1 MDQWDNV
8 SRQLRTDHGELT
20 DVDLSHSRGQED
32 DLFRRL
38 GSRLGRSEQQARE
51 LLEKAA
57 RNAAHNPQDRSMLKD
72 QRDRTTGAD
81 QATRTDTPVDTTD
94 APPED
99 HAG

>member
-1 MDQWDNV
+1 MSHVDHPPPNDRPTWMDQWDNV

-38 GSRLGRSEQQARE
+38 GSRLGRSEQQAR
-51 LLEKAA
+51 A
-57 RNAAHNPQDRSMLKD
+57 MLKD

-81 QATRTDTPVDTTD
+81 QATRTDTPVDGH
-94 APPED
+94 APDEDD
-99 HAG
+99 HA